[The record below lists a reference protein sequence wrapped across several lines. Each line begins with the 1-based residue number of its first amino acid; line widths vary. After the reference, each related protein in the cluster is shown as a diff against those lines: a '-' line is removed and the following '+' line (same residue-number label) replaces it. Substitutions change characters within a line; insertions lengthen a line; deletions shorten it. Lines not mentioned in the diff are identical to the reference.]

1 MNAEGFKKKLG
12 QFIQRHDCRATRSP
26 AEAALF
32 QYFIAESA
40 VAVFLM
46 LTLLIISLIMRSP
59 IMVEYSISLLLIAGF
74 LSHAGFFLLK
84 KVEHSILVQQLL
96 TIAIV
101 SFYSAKM
108 GGLLTSGG
116 IIILGSA
123 PVLKTL
129 VFKRFRK
136 MIAVYLFFLFCVVL
150 LAVFEPYFNGKN
162 LLSANQNKFFFTL
175 NFAVIT
181 TYIFLFAGYAQHLF
195 TRLERREAERQKE
208 INDAKTRLYTNITH
222 EFRTPLTVILGLAE
236 SLKENSSDTL
246 YAKADTIIR
255 NGKNLLQLVDQ
266 MLDLSKLESG
276 NLTVNKIHGNIIP
289 FLRYIFQLQEYY
301 AQEKNLQFIFEPESQ
316 SYELD
321 FDPEKITTIVSN
333 LLSNAIKFTPPGG
346 RVNMRVKAV
355 GNYLSIEI
363 IDNGIGIPKE
373 QQEKIF
379 ERFYQ
384 VDDQD
389 TRKAGGTGI
398 GLALAKELV
407 TLLNGTIILT
417 SNPGNETVFTVK
429 LPVSSSIKNKVVTY
443 EDAVEDILQSSDSMV
458 EKGTFTNTPS
468 DNGEQKLLIIE
479 DNGDVI
485 SYLKA
490 CYQDHFSIDFA
501 RDGTRGYEMAI
512 ETIPDL
518 IISDI
523 MMPGMDGFTLCK
535 KLKEDYRTSHIPI
548 ILLTAKADIPSRI
561 MGLEQGADAYVVKPF
576 NQQELLVR
584 INKLLELRRKLY
596 LRYSNGEPSDI
607 SDNPILQRE
616 DQFFR
621 KVTENVKKNLHDED
635 YDVRVLCREMAM
647 SKSQLYR
654 KFKALTNLSAAKY
667 IRKLR
672 MEKARQLLLTS
683 PMNVTEVSYEVGIK
697 TLSTFSEIFKEEFGL
712 SPTEYLHHNQE
723 KPPFKGR

>member
-1 MNAEGFKKKLG
+1 
-12 QFIQRHDCRATRSP
+12 
-26 AEAALF
+26 
-32 QYFIAESA
+32 
-40 VAVFLM
+40 
-46 LTLLIISLIMRSP
+46 
-59 IMVEYSISLLLIAGF
+59 
-74 LSHAGFFLLK
+74 
-84 KVEHSILVQQLL
+84 
-96 TIAIV
+96 
-101 SFYSAKM
+101 
-108 GGLLTSGG
+108 
-116 IIILGSA
+116 
-123 PVLKTL
+123 
-129 VFKRFRK
+129 

-150 LAVFEPYFNGKN
+150 LAVLEPYFNGKN
-162 LLSANQNKFFFTL
+162 LLSATQNKFFFTL

-236 SLKENSSDTL
+236 SLKENSSDTR
-246 YAKADTIIR
+246 YAKAETIIR

-301 AQEKNLQFIFEPESQ
+301 AQEKNLQFIFESESQ

-429 LPVSSSIKNKVVTY
+429 LPVTSLAKKKFVTEEMVDEESGIQSGYSTSEQSISPIN
-443 EDAVEDILQSSDSMV
+443 
-458 EKGTFTNTPS
+458 N
-468 DNGEQKLLIIE
+468 NGKQKLLIIE
-479 DNGDVI
+479 DNLDVV
-485 SYLKA
+485 SYLKS
-490 CYQDHFSIDFA
+490 CYQSHFSIDIA
-501 RDGTRGYEMAI
+501 VNGNEGYAMAI

-621 KVTENVKKNLHDED
+621 KVTENVKKNLHDEN